1 MGKTNNQGNNTKQG
15 LKISIFHVLVILVG
29 ADLILLLAPELGI
42 LNSILFIPDIYTWPA
57 LIIGIIMLVFGFRGL
72 YKKK

>member
-1 MGKTNNQGNNTKQG
+1 MGKTNNQGDNTKQG

-29 ADLILLLAPELGI
+29 ADLILLLAPEFGI